1 MRRRSRYR
9 GFSTLEIA
17 TVYGAPV
24 GPVLCLP
31 GPTRS
36 AGKSNPRTRRS
47 LMHGVAPHMCGQVAR
62 PLLGGGAGGRS
73 PGVLAAGCVADR
85 CDRLRCSEQSG
96 STVTAITVSPRFQLS
111 GTEAGYGFTYNPP
124 YGLRALRSSGI
135 GKRSGFPC
143 WSHFLTPTGC
153 PLRPNKGSVRKML

>member
-1 MRRRSRYR
+1 
-9 GFSTLEIA
+9 
-17 TVYGAPV
+17 
-24 GPVLCLP
+24 
-31 GPTRS
+31 
-36 AGKSNPRTRRS
+36 
-47 LMHGVAPHMCGQVAR
+47 MCGQVAR

-124 YGLRALRSSGI
+124 LPTRFAIKWNRKAPWIPLLVAFSYADRVSTSAEQ
-135 GKRSGFPC
+135 GF
-143 WSHFLTPTGC
+143 GA
-153 PLRPNKGSVRKML
+153 